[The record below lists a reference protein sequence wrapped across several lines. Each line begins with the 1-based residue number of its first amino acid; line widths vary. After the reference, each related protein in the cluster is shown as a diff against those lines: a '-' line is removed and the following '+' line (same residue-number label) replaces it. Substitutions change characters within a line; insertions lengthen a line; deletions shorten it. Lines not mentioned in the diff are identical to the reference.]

1 MNKVKI
7 ADQTDMDKGLPGITF
22 NSKAEAIKAI
32 TQVKDNGVLVYL
44 KPSRNQRKTLGKGAP
59 SINPEIY
66 QGEVVV
72 YSLQQGKNFLVY
84 SGMIVEILDVGV
96 SRGTSRGEQLAKLGI
111 SSQWL
116 IIVKRLGIPGIY
128 DIVDEFGVASQLRFV
143 MDALNGE
150 VHEVKGLA
158 SDITFEE
165 IVEALSGG
173 CIQADLV
180 IKQII
185 KKAMDHG
192 SEVNTLE
199 ELWNSL
205 DDSEKP
211 TLH

>member
-1 MNKVKI
+1 M
-7 ADQTDMDKGLPGITF
+7 DMDKGLPGITF

-44 KPSRNQRKTLGKGAP
+44 KPARNKKKSLGKGAS

-72 YSLQQGKNFLVY
+72 YSLQEEKDFLVY

-96 SRGTSRGEQLAKLGI
+96 SRGTYRGEQLAKLGI

-128 DIVDEFGVASQLRFV
+128 DIVDEYGVASQLRFV

-150 VHEVKGLA
+150 VHEVKGLS

-173 CIQADLV
+173 CIRADLV

-192 SEVNTLE
+192 SEVSTLE